1 MTSSSSGTDR
11 LAVVEEISMNKTFIG
26 IFFSIFGLYSGVAC
40 AVPSHDDQCAEWLC
54 APYGFPSGCEQAK
67 HAYDWRRDHHMAPL
81 PPYKSCDENSDGSSG
96 LSYRQGYAAYIREHT
111 ECAEWG
117 TQTVYT
123 SMGPKES
130 KTCKSYKTVP
140 GYWKK
145 GQPCIHGSYGPDSN
159 TPKGCT
165 DTKRYLEFIDT
176 DGQVMGEP
184 LYY

>member
-1 MTSSSSGTDR
+1 MNR
-11 LAVVEEISMNKTFIG
+11 IIVEIALCAL
-26 IFFSIFGLYSGVAC
+26 GLYSAAAC

-81 PPYKSCDENSDGSSG
+81 PPYKSCDENADGSSG
-96 LSYRQGYAAYIREHT
+96 GMSYRQGYAAYIAPHT
-111 ECAEWG
+111 ECAEY
-117 TQTVYT
+117 TITTIYT
-123 SMGPKES
+123 SQAPIKQ
-130 KTCKSYKTVP
+130 KTCKSYKTVA

-145 GQPCIHGSYGPDSN
+145 GEPCLHGSYGST

-165 DTKRYLEFIDT
+165 DTKQYLEFIDA
-176 DGQVMGEP
+176 DGQVIGDP